1 MNTDGRRTARRSC
14 RLAVLAAGASITVL
28 ALAQVS
34 RAAATPASVITF
46 TSGSSWVASTA
57 DPGPTANGK
66 GPNWLGPAELV
77 CLNDFSPYACP
88 PGAVDYGYP
97 FGGGWPADLS
107 SVPGAAWIWAP
118 GVTGA
123 SAPAPLA
130 QYFFSK
136 TFILTGHPVAGSIS
150 VAADDFAAV
159 FVNQA
164 QVGTI
169 GSTTDIGAATD
180 AESFLHTF
188 DVSGFL
194 QPGRNTITVE
204 AQNGSAFFSPICDE
218 GCPYD
223 ENPAGV
229 VFGGSFSF
237 DG

>member
-1 MNTDGRRTARRSC
+1 MNTDGRRTARRIR
-14 RLAVLAAGASITVL
+14 RLAALAAGAAIAVL

-34 RAAATPASVITF
+34 GVAATRASVITF
-46 TSGSSWVASTA
+46 TSGPSWVAFTA

-77 CLNDFSPYACP
+77 CLNDFSPYTCP

-169 GSTTDIGAATD
+169 GSTTDIGAAGD

-188 DVSGFL
+188 DVTGFL
-194 QPGRNTITVE
+194 KPGRNTITVE
-204 AQNGSAFFSPICDE
+204 GQNGSAFFSPICDD

-229 VFGGSFSF
+229 VFGGSLSF